1 MNAFYNPVVNDITFP
16 AAILRPPFYNPEAD
30 AAENFGAIGAVI
42 GHEIGHGFDDQ
53 GSQYDGDGNL
63 NSWWS
68 DEDRAAFE
76 KLTSKLVEQ
85 FDGEVPSVLKD
96 AGIESEGVNGEFT
109 LGENIG
115 DLGGLGISVVAY
127 RLYCEDKG
135 LDMNGQKAP
144 FEIED
149 GSEELASGEF
159 TGLQRL
165 FLAWARVWR
174 TAIRPEMAKQYLAM
188 DPHSPAEFRC
198 NLIAANIAEFY
209 DAFDVAQD
217 GPMFIEEKDRVTIW

>member
-1 MNAFYNPVVNDITFP
+1 M
-16 AAILRPPFYNPEAD
+16 
-30 AAENFGAIGAVI
+30 
-42 GHEIGHGFDDQ
+42 
-53 GSQYDGDGNL
+53 
-63 NSWWS
+63 
-68 DEDRAAFE
+68 
-76 KLTSKLVEQ
+76 VEQ
-85 FDGEVPSVLKD
+85 FDGEVPSVLKE
-96 AGIESEGVNGEFT
+96 AGIESGGVNGEFT

-135 LDMNGQKAP
+135 LDINGQKAP
-144 FEIED
+144 FEIEG
-149 GSEELASGEF
+149 GSEELENGEF

-209 DAFDVAQD
+209 DAFDVAED